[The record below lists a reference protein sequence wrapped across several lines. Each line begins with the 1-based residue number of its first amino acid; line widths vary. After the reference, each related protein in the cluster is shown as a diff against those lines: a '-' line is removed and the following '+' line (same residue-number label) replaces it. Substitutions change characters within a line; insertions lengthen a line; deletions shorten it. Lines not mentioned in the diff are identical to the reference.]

1 MFVSPLQGFLDVGEP
16 IVIGTSNPD
25 LFSSGEN
32 EILLILRGEDGS
44 VVTRQ
49 MLTITASKLNQ
60 VTVENMACGD
70 VFLICLQLN
79 VYTLLIMME
88 SISPAPEI

>member
-1 MFVSPLQGFLDVGEP
+1 M
-16 IVIGTSNPD
+16 IGTSNPD

-60 VTVENMACGD
+60 VTVENANEYG
-70 VFLICLQLN
+70 LW
-79 VYTLLIMME
+79 
-88 SISPAPEI
+88 